1 MADPFFFFFEAS
13 LGLVF
18 TMATSGGGNYRNGTH
33 KSSMKV
39 DRSLS
44 LNSNP
49 KPSVKSKS
57 LPSSGPRRNSTGSLA
72 GGAAKDNAGG
82 EFCGFYFI
90 GS

>member
-1 MADPFFFFFEAS
+1 
-13 LGLVF
+13 
-18 TMATSGGGNYRNGTH
+18 MATSGGNYRNGTH

-57 LPSSGPRRNSTGSLA
+57 LPSSRPHCNSTGSPC
-72 GGAAKDNAGG
+72 GGAAKDNAEGQFFASLCFLLLAE
-82 EFCGFYFI
+82 EFELEILVLGY
-90 GS
+90 

>member
-1 MADPFFFFFEAS
+1 MADPFFFEEAS

-49 KPSVKSKS
+49 KPSVKSKA